1 MKMISDGAVS
11 SREITTNLNSRINR
25 RELLLFQ
32 PCDES
37 VKLCSSEKDDRGV
50 TKSGTC
56 SFQAY
61 ESRRDSA
68 VWTLGPPSGGPCL

>member
-32 PCDES
+32 PCGKS
-37 VKLCSSEKDDRGV
+37 VKLGRQGTV
-50 TKSGTC
+50 TESGFSLRTFANLRPRLM
-56 SFQAY
+56 SL
-61 ESRRDSA
+61 
-68 VWTLGPPSGGPCL
+68 VGLL